1 LWNFVSLCE
10 TECEEHGMNLE
21 FSAAQRQFRAQVQAF
36 LRENLPAGLSGKVL
50 NLKRL
55 TREDLLGWHRI
66 LYAKGWSAPSWPR
79 EFGGPGWSA
88 VEQHIFDEECSLA
101 GAPPLIS
108 FGVRMVAP
116 VIMAFG
122 SREQQEYFL
131 PRILSGEHWWCQGY
145 SEPGAGSDLASL
157 TTRADRRGEVYVVNG
172 QKTWNTLGHFAD
184 WIFCLVRTDPAVRQ
198 QEGISFLLID
208 MKTPGVTVRPIPL
221 LDGEHEVNEIWFDNV
236 EVPVGNRIGAEN
248 KGWTYAKY
256 LLGHERVNIAQVGQA
271 RRELS
276 RLKRVAAKQCSGGR
290 PLLEDARFRDRVA
303 EVEIDLMALE
313 ITVMRVLAA
322 EAARRD
328 PGAESSVLKIRGAEI
343 QQRLSELNMEAIGY
357 HALPWLPQALEPG
370 WSADNGVEQDW
381 PAFTGRY
388 FNLRKMSI
396 FSGSNEI
403 QRNIIAR
410 RILGL

>member
-1 LWNFVSLCE
+1 
-10 TECEEHGMNLE
+10 MNLE
-21 FSAAQRQFRAQVQAF
+21 FSASEQQFRAQVRSF
-36 LRENLPAGLSGKVL
+36 LHESLPAGLRAKVL
-50 NLKRL
+50 GLKRL
-55 TREDLLGWHRI
+55 TREDLLSWHRV
-66 LYAKGWSAPSWPR
+66 LHAKGWSGPSWPR

-101 GAPPLIS
+101 GAPPLMP

-116 VIMAFG
+116 VIMEFG
-122 SREQQEYFL
+122 TREQQEYFL

-157 TTRADRRGEVYVVNG
+157 STRAERRGDLYLVNG

-184 WIFCLVRTDPAVRQ
+184 WIFCLVRTDPAARQ

-208 MKTPGVTVRPIPL
+208 MKTPGITVRPIPL
-221 LDGEHEVNEIWFDNV
+221 IDGEHEVNEIWFDDV
-236 EVPVGNRIGAEN
+236 QVPVSNRIGAEN

-256 LLGHERVNIAQVGQA
+256 LLSHERVNIAQVGQA
-271 RRELS
+271 KRELS
-276 RLKRVAAKQCSGGR
+276 RLKQVAAREHSGAR

-303 EVEIDLMALE
+303 EVEIDLLALE
-313 ITVMRVLAA
+313 ITVLRVLSL
-322 EAARRD
+322 EAAQRD

-343 QQRLSELNMEAIGY
+343 QQALSELNMQAIGHY
-357 HALPWLPQALEPG
+357 ALPWMPEALEAG
-370 WSADNGVEQDW
+370 WRAEAGVEQDW
-381 PAFTGRY
+381 PAFSGRY
-388 FNLRKMSI
+388 FNLRKTTI
-396 FSGSNEI
+396 YSGSNEI

>member
-1 LWNFVSLCE
+1 
-10 TECEEHGMNLE
+10 MNLE
-21 FSAAQRQFRAQVQAF
+21 FSASEQRFRAVVRAF
-36 LRENLPAGLSGKVL
+36 LQESLPPSLSAKVL
-50 NLKRL
+50 GLKRL
-55 TREDLLGWHRI
+55 TREDLLSWHRI
-66 LYAKGWSAPSWPR
+66 LFAKGWSAPNWPR
-79 EFGGPGWSA
+79 EFGGTGWSA
-88 VEQHIFDEECSLA
+88 VEQHIFDEECALA

-116 VIMAFG
+116 VIMQFG

-157 TTRADRRGEVYVVNG
+157 TTRAQRRGEHYVVNG

-184 WIFCLVRTDPAVRQ
+184 WIFCLVRTDTEARQ
-198 QEGISFLLID
+198 QEGISFLLMD
-208 MKTPGVTVRPIPL
+208 MKSPGITLRPIPL
-221 LDGEHEVNEIWFDNV
+221 IDGEHEVNEIFFNNV

-256 LLGHERVNIAQVGQA
+256 LLGHERVNIAQVGQS

-276 RLKRVAAKQCSGGR
+276 RLKQLAARELSGGR
-290 PLLEDARFRDRVA
+290 PLLEDTRFRDRVA
-303 EVEIDLMALE
+303 EAEIDLLALE
-313 ITVMRVLAA
+313 ITVMRVLSA
-322 EAARRD
+322 ESARRD

-343 QQRLSELNMEAIGY
+343 QQTLSELMMQAIGY
-357 HALPWLPQALEPG
+357 YALAHLPEALEAG
-370 WSADNGVEQDW
+370 WRAQDGTEQDW
-381 PAFTGRY
+381 PAFTARY
-388 FNLRKMSI
+388 FNLRKTTI